1 MKRIIYSAPVESMSG
16 NLSGRQNLTYGGQG
30 VEAYDIQTG
39 SRVSADVYQPRI
51 VAACGGRWRRNYFS
65 VRTRSTVNMTAR
77 ARLTMAL
84 MGGAGAI
91 YAALLSDKTA
101 QIYNDCVTAWESSG
115 NTESF
120 RAFMIRIIRPALS
133 AKSATI
139 TIAQGV
145 TIVNPWISS
154 ATPNVPVSQAVLD
167 KFADVLSN

>member
-65 VRTRSTVNMTAR
+65 VRTRSTVNMTAS
-77 ARLTMAL
+77 ARLSMAL
-84 MGGAGAI
+84 MGGSGAL

-101 QIYNDCVTAWESSG
+101 QIYNDCIAVWTSSG
-115 NTESF
+115 KTETF
-120 RAFMIRIIRPALS
+120 RAFMIRAIRPALS
-133 AKSATI
+133 AKNASI
-139 TIAQGV
+139 TIGDGV
-145 TIVNPWISS
+145 VLVNPWVSS

-167 KFADVLSN
+167 KFASVLSN